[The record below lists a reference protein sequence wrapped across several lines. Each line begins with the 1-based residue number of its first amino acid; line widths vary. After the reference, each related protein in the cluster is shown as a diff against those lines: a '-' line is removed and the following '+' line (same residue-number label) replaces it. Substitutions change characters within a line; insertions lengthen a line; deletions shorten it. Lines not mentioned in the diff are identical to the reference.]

1 MNNGKH
7 QKKAQRESSDEF
19 CQRLG
24 IKHNTR
30 QGSIE
35 WGWNGPPY
43 QGSQSYRSKPEDS
56 ASEPESEICEQN
68 QFDALPEE
76 FKDHLWKAFIHKA
89 GLGPGP
95 GKYAGPAIDPDDVP
109 F

>member
-1 MNNGKH
+1 MNNGKN
-7 QKKAQRESSDEF
+7 QEKAQRESSNEF

-43 QGSQSYRSKPEDS
+43 QGSQSYRSKPED
-56 ASEPESEICEQN
+56 
-68 QFDALPEE
+68 
-76 FKDHLWKAFIHKA
+76 
-89 GLGPGP
+89 
-95 GKYAGPAIDPDDVP
+95 
-109 F
+109 